1 MPSAYGIAHLKNPNL
16 HADVLEYL
24 ERIQATLD
32 PFNGH
37 FIVHGPTVRVIEG
50 EWPGSIVVIEF
61 PSVEHAQS
69 WYDSP
74 AYREILHLRTDHID
88 GDVIIV
94 DGVGR
99 DHDSAAFAETL
110 RRASV

>member
-16 HADVLEYL
+16 HADVLEDL

-32 PFNGH
+32 PFDGH
-37 FIVHGPTVRVIEG
+37 FIVHGPTVRVLEG

-61 PSVEHAQS
+61 PSVEHAQG

-74 AYREILHLRTDHID
+74 AYREVIGLRLKATNGFAVLAH
-88 GDVIIV
+88 
-94 DGVGR
+94 GR
-99 DHDSAAFAETL
+99 S
-110 RRASV
+110 